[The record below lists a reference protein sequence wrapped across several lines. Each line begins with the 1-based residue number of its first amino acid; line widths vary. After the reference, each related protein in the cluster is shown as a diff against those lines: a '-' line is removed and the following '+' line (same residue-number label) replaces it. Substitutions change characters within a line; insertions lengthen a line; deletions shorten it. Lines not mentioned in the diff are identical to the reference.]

1 MGKGT
6 LSKVGAVGLMAGLV
20 VAGWFIV
27 SDMGRDRARAAATA
41 QVPPV
46 PVVTDVAVAKD
57 MPVLVRGIGTVQAY
71 ETVAVKTRVDGQIVK
86 VAFTEGQFVKAGDL
100 LFQIDPAPLQAVLDH
115 ADAAKRRDEAQLAGA
130 RLDLERYG
138 KLIGS
143 GYQSRQS
150 YDQQHAT
157 VDALTATVALDQATI
172 DTAKVNLAFTDIRA
186 PFDGRAGTRLVDI
199 GNLVPAPATPLVNIT
214 RIKPIFV
221 TFTVPQ
227 DVTDARFGAPGDGNS
242 RGPGRGDDDKTLLSP
257 GKLTLIDNQIDQ
269 TTGTLKLK
277 ATFANADERLW
288 PGLFVNVR
296 LMLNMRRGADRA
308 GADRACRARRALRLC
323 DQGGQHRRAAHG
335 RDRRRAGRRRRH
347 RQGSK
352 AGEKVVVEGQYRLT
366 RAPASRSTSAPCR
379 RAPAAA
385 TRKTGWGRRHEHLRT
400 FHPSADRDVAADARH
415 PGVRHRRLQSAAGG
429 GAARGRFPDDPCQR
443 PATPAPARRRWRPRS
458 RPRSNRNSPPF
469 PASPR

>member
-1 MGKGT
+1 MSKGI
-6 LSKVGAVGLMAGLV
+6 LSKVGAAGLVASLV

-27 SDMGRDRARAAATA
+27 SDMGRDRARAAGSA

-46 PVVTDVAVAKD
+46 PVVTDVAATKD

-115 ADAAKRRDEAQLAGA
+115 ANAAKRRDEAQLAGA

-186 PFDGRAGTRLVDI
+186 PIDGRTGQRLVDV
-199 GNLVPAPATPLVNIT
+199 GNVLQANQPVPLVNIT

-221 TFTVPQ
+221 IFTVPQ
-227 DVTDARFGAPGDGNS
+227 DVTDAIRRAQAAAPLAVMAFAA
-242 RGPGRGDDDKTLLSP
+242 DDKTQLSQ

-269 TTGTLKLK
+269 ATGTLRLK
-277 ATFANADERLW
+277 ATFENADERLW
-288 PGLFVNVR
+288 PGEFVNVR
-296 LMLNMRRGADRA
+296 LVIDTRVAAVTVPERA
-308 GADRACRARRALRLC
+308 IM
-323 DQGGQHRRAAHG
+323 QGPEGYYAYTVNPDNTVQRHPV
-335 RDRRRAGRRRRH
+335 DVAGMQDGLAVVT
-347 RQGSK
+347 QGIAS
-352 AGEKVVVEGQYRLT
+352 GDKVVVDGQYRLSEGSRVKIDT
-366 RAPASRSTSAPCR
+366 ASPP
-379 RAPAAA
+379 APAAA
-385 TRKTGWGRRHEHLRT
+385 TTGKTG
-400 FHPSADRDVAADARH
+400 
-415 PGVRHRRLQSAAGG
+415 
-429 GAARGRFPDDPCQR
+429 
-443 PATPAPARRRWRPRS
+443 
-458 RPRSNRNSPPF
+458 
-469 PASPR
+469 